1 MPDTLPLAG
10 EAVLEVVSP
19 DGARRYVRITQSPF
33 LIGRGAETG
42 NHLQLSDRRISR
54 NCAAIV
60 IEANRFY
67 IEDRGQRRGL
77 FVNGEK
83 VESREL
89 QDGDDIT
96 FGLEDSYEV
105 IFRSAS
111 SSENESVPH
120 LLTRIEHI
128 TSSEP
133 TGGGLRKLNLL
144 LEATSLLHSQ
154 LPLDSVLG
162 TMIDHAVAVTD
173 ADRGLLLE
181 ADASGAL
188 KVKLARR
195 SGGMRLPPESLM
207 PSQTAIQLALKQ
219 QSPVITE
226 DLAQADMDLQAAQ
239 SIVAQ
244 RLRAVVVLPLFAMS
258 RANTH
263 ESMIDIK
270 RGHFLGV
277 LYLDS
282 RRPAAFSKLDR
293 QILDA
298 LAADAA
304 SILDNARLVERER
317 ERQRLEQ
324 EINIARD
331 IQQALLPRNFPDNP
345 NFAVTGVNFPCLSVG
360 GDYFDVFPLSD
371 GRTAFVIAD
380 VSGKGLGAA
389 ILTTMLQGALSGMT
403 LGTDPARV
411 FNHVNRFLCDHS
423 EVGRYATV
431 FFGLLDPDG
440 HLEFINAG
448 HPSPF
453 LIRRGAADE
462 AFTEGS
468 YPVGLVPEAEY
479 TAACLKLEP
488 GDTLV
493 LFTDGVTEAMDPD
506 EQLFGVPRLRQVL
519 TGQTQCP
526 LEHLQKC
533 ILEAV
538 ENFTRGAHQADDLT
552 LLIVR
557 YRATAASATTNM
569 DVPSSVS
576 DSSSAASA
584 SAAASRVA
592 SS

>member
-1 MPDTLPLAG
+1 MSDTVP
-10 EAVLEVVSP
+10 EVVSP
-19 DGARRYVRITQSPF
+19 DGTRRFARITQTPF
-33 LIGRGAETG
+33 MIGRGAETG
-42 NHLQLSDRRISR
+42 NHLQLPDRRISR
-54 NCAAIV
+54 NCAAVV

-67 IEDRGQRRGL
+67 VEDRGQRRGL

-83 VESREL
+83 VDSREL
-89 QDGDDIT
+89 QDGDSIT
-96 FGLEDSYEV
+96 FGLEDSYEI
-105 IFRSAS
+105 IFRSGKS
-111 SSENESVPH
+111 SDADSLPH
-120 LLTRIEHI
+120 LLTRMEHI

-133 TGGGLRKLNLL
+133 TGGGLVKLKRL

-154 LPLDSVLG
+154 LPLDVVLG
-162 TMIDHAVAVTD
+162 HMLDHAVSVTD

-195 SGGMRLPPESLM
+195 SGGLRLPPESLT

-244 RLRAVVVLPLFAMS
+244 RLRAIVVIPLFAMS
-258 RANTH
+258 RANTQ
-263 ESMIDIK
+263 ESMINIK
-270 RGHFLGV
+270 RGDFLGI

-298 LAADAA
+298 LAGDAA

-317 ERQRLEQ
+317 ERQRMEQ
-324 EINIARD
+324 EINMH
-331 IQQALLPRNFPDNP
+331 L
-345 NFAVTGVNFPCLSVG
+345 AVTGFNLPCLSVG

-371 GRTAFVIAD
+371 GRTAFLIAD

-389 ILTTMLQGALSGMT
+389 LLTTMLQGALSGMT

-423 EVGRYATV
+423 GVGRYATM
-431 FFGLLDPDG
+431 FFGILDLEG

-448 HPSPF
+448 HPSPI
-453 LIRRGAADE
+453 LIRRGAAEE

-468 YPVGLVPEAEY
+468 YPVGLVPEADY
-479 TAACLKLEP
+479 IAVCLKLEP

-493 LFTDGVTEAMDPD
+493 LFSDGVTEAMDPD
-506 EQLFGVPRLRQVL
+506 EQMFGIARLRELL
-519 TGQTQCP
+519 TGKLECP
-526 LEHLQKC
+526 LEQLQTC
-533 ILEAV
+533 VLEAL

-557 YRATAASATTNM
+557 YRATAAAATTET
-569 DVPSSVS
+569 DAPLSASSS
-576 DSSSAASA
+576 SSSSAAATSASPTVSAPPA
-584 SAAASRVA
+584 SAASG
-592 SS
+592 

>member
-1 MPDTLPLAG
+1 MVIPDPG
-10 EAVLEVVSP
+10 
-19 DGARRYVRITQSPF
+19 RYARITQTPF
-33 LIGRGAETG
+33 MIGRGAETG

-54 NCAAIV
+54 NCAAVV

-67 IEDRGQRRGL
+67 VEDRGQRRGL

-83 VESREL
+83 IDSREL
-89 QDGDDIT
+89 QDGDAIT
-96 FGLEDSYEV
+96 FGLDDSYEI
-105 IFRSAS
+105 IFRSAKS
-111 SSENESVPH
+111 SDDDSLPQ
-120 LLTRIEHI
+120 LLTRMEHI

-133 TGGGLRKLNLL
+133 
-144 LEATSLLHSQ
+144 A
-154 LPLDSVLG
+154 
-162 TMIDHAVAVTD
+162 
-173 ADRGLLLE
+173 
-181 ADASGAL
+181 GAL

-195 SGGMRLPPESLM
+195 SGGLRLPPESLT

-226 DLAQADMDLQAAQ
+226 DLAQADVDLQAAQ

-244 RLRAVVVLPLFAMS
+244 RLRAVVVIPLYALS
-258 RANTH
+258 RASTQ
-263 ESMIDIK
+263 ESMVDLK
-270 RGHFLGV
+270 RGDFLGV

-304 SILDNARLVERER
+304 SILDNARLVESER
-317 ERQRLEQ
+317 ERQRLEEQ
-324 EINIARD
+324 INIART
-331 IQQALLPRNFPDNP
+331 IQQGLLPRDFSEFPHL
-345 NFAVTGVNFPCLSVG
+345 AVNGYNLPCLSVG
-360 GDYFDVFPLSD
+360 GDYFDVFPISE
-371 GRTAFVIAD
+371 GRTAFLIAD

-389 ILTTMLQGALSGMT
+389 LLTTMLQGALSAMT

-411 FNHVNRFLCDHS
+411 FNHVNRFLCGHA
-423 EVGRYATV
+423 EVGRYATM
-431 FFGLLDPDG
+431 FFGILDDDG

-453 LIRRGAADE
+453 LIRNGIAEE

-493 LFTDGVTEAMDPD
+493 LFSDGVTEAMDPD
-506 EQLFGVPRLRQVL
+506 DQLFGISRLRQCL
-519 TGQTQCP
+519 TGHQATP
-526 LEHLQKC
+526 LDVLQKC
-533 ILEAV
+533 VLESV

-552 LLIVR
+552 LLVVR
-557 YRATAASATTNM
+557 YRATAASATT
-569 DVPSSVS
+569 DTDAPSA
-576 DSSSAASA
+576 SSASA
-584 SAAASRVA
+584 SASATSASPPVSTPPTSA
-592 SS
+592 VS